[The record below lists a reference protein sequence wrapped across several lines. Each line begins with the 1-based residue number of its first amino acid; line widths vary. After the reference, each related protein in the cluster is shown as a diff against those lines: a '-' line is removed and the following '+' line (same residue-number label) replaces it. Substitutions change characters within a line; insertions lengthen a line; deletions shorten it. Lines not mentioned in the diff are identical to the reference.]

1 VERDDDPDV
10 ETHRLP
16 RCAECRRVWTNI
28 RERGWQTHLVD
39 DEPPLFYR
47 PACAAREFGGN

>member
-1 VERDDDPDV
+1 MSP
-10 ETHRLP
+10 RLDEHS
-16 RCAECRRVWTNI
+16 R
-28 RERGWQTHLVD
+28 RGWQTHLVD